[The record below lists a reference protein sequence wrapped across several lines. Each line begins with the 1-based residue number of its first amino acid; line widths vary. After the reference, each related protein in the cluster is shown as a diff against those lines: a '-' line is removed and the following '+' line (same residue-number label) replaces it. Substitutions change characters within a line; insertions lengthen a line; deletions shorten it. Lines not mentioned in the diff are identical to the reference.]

1 MSIHMMWRKHSLDLG
16 DGVSGNDSLQGRD
29 NANPCNTHV
38 SINRYQNSSVKV
50 NIRLRLRDGLGF
62 STWEGVKAPRAIF
75 DRREIGHLAHAPE
88 SYADYSLT
96 LAKELSAYGRNTV
109 VRNSQSP
116 IAETSIKSPNF
127 LVIGGAKSGTSAL
140 WHYLKQH
147 PQVYVVPRK
156 HTRFFAYDVEY
167 PDFRGPAPRD
177 PGTPYSVVN
186 AQDYHALFDGVTSE
200 KAIGEVSW
208 TYLYRPEAP
217 GRIKEYAP
225 HIKLIAV
232 LRHPT
237 DRAYSHYMQN
247 VKAGR
252 EQIPDFIQ
260 ALEAEEVRVRD
271 GWWPEFHYVQV
282 GLYAAQLMRYIELFD
297 CDQIRVY
304 LHEDFEA
311 DPSRFLRDVLQF
323 LDVEDS
329 FTPEAFT
336 RYNSAATPKNKA
348 LHVFLQSMKAIRPAV
363 EQFIPK
369 EQRQRVVRI
378 GSSLHKRNL
387 VRPELSQRLRKR
399 VTEEYF
405 RDDIL
410 RTQDLLGRDLTSW
423 LN

>member
-1 MSIHMMWRKHSLDLG
+1 MSIHMMWRNNSLHLG

-38 SINRYQNSSVKV
+38 SIIRYQNSSVKV

-62 STWEGVKAPRAIF
+62 SSWEGVKAPRAIF

-88 SYADYSLT
+88 SYVGYSLT
-96 LAKELSAYGRNTV
+96 LARELSAYGRNTV
-109 VRNSQSP
+109 LRNSQSP

-186 AQDYHALFDGVTSE
+186 TQDYHALFDGVTSE
-200 KAIGEVSW
+200 KAIGEFSW

-217 GRIKEYAP
+217 GRIKEFAP
-225 HIKLIAV
+225 HIKLIAI

-237 DRAYSHYMQN
+237 DRAYSHFRQN

-252 EQIPDFIQ
+252 EPITDFVQ
-260 ALEAEEVRVRD
+260 ALEEEGARVRD

-282 GLYAAQLMRYIELFD
+282 GLYSTQLQRYLELFD
-297 CDQIRVY
+297 RDQIKIY
-304 LHEDFEA
+304 LHEDFDT
-311 DPSRFLRDVLQF
+311 DPAGFLRNVLQF
-323 LDVEDS
+323 LDVDDS
-329 FTPEAFT
+329 FIPEAFI
-336 RYNSAATPKNKA
+336 RYNSAATAKNRVLHA
-348 LHVFLQSMKAIRPAV
+348 LLQSMKAVRPAV
-363 EQFIPK
+363 ERFIPR
-369 EQRQRVVRI
+369 ELRRRVVRL
-378 GSSLHKRNL
+378 GSTLHQRNL
-387 VRPELSQRLRKR
+387 ARPELSPKMRKSI
-399 VTEEYF
+399 TDKYF
-405 RDDIL
+405 REDIL
-410 RTQDLLGRDLTSW
+410 KTQDLIGRDLSSW
-423 LN
+423 VD